1 MARNTDVPAVAL
13 KESRQPLQVLL
24 WSGVRIYREG
34 LQTALEADPR
44 IDRVAAAADSVECE
58 HALASLMPAVL
69 VLDALAE
76 NALAVARSLR
86 DTATGVVALGV
97 AESEPQ
103 VLAFAEAGVSAYV
116 TREQP
121 LDGLV
126 TSIVAVA
133 RGEARCTP
141 RIAGILLRHVA
152 SLAGERERRE
162 HRPVH
167 LTRREAE
174 ILSLL
179 GYGMTNKQIARELSI
194 ELPTVKNHVHNILE
208 KLDVSSRVQ
217 AVAVTAGATP
227 TVAIAPV

>member
-1 MARNTDVPAVAL
+1 MPPPHDASQT
-13 KESRQPLQVLL
+13 LQVLL
-24 WSGVRIYREG
+24 WSSVRIYREG
-34 LQTALEADPR
+34 LKAALEADAR
-44 IDRVAAAADSVECE
+44 IGRVTAAADAVECE
-58 HALASLMPAVL
+58 RALASLVPNVL

-76 NALAVARSLR
+76 NALVMARSLR

-121 LDGLV
+121 LDGLIA
-126 TSIVAVA
+126 SIVAVA
-133 RGEARCTP
+133 GGEARCTP

-152 SLAGERERRE
+152 SLAVERERE
-162 HRPVH
+162 EQRPVR

-179 GYGMTNKQIARELSI
+179 GYGLTNKQIARELSI

-208 KLDVSSRVQ
+208 KLEVSSRVQ
-217 AVAVTAGATP
+217 AVAVTAGAIP